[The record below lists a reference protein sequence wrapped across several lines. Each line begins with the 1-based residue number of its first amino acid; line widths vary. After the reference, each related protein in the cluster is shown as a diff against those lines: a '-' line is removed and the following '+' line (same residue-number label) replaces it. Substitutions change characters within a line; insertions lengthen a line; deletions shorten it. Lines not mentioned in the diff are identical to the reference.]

1 MNLQLRANKLAASLG
16 GVDNIIGMEAG
27 EQLLVIRVAH
37 MEYVKIEHIQT
48 APFVSEV
55 LIGLTSVSIL
65 TNDGSARSLVSMLR
79 LSETGRMEVED
90 PPFKLTN
97 LLRKL
102 FIPLLSTILA
112 GGIIQAFMVLFISF
126 ALYQSTLE
134 ATETLSAIYTLVFI
148 ILPVL
153 IAFSSAR
160 YFKTNP
166 YIAAA
171 IAGIMIQPAVTD
183 FVSNRIL
190 GQFLKFPLIQ
200 NHQFNT
206 ILPVLILVPFMAY
219 INILLDKYLTG
230 TMRPVVRPCV
240 LMGTGLLFGVWILLP
255 LMALAS
261 HISVTLFIMIAKR
274 VPFLATALMGFF
286 GPIFVLTGTH
296 YSFFEAAT
304 QSLESVGYDMLLGPG
319 MLISNAAHAG
329 VALALTMKSRK
340 KHYRIYSG
348 FSFVLSLLGVTQP
361 ILYGGELI
369 LKNLLFYVM
378 ISGGIGGLVAGLF
391 ELKIYQ
397 FINPN
402 ITSLPAFVNDSGNLF
417 VAISCILIAAGIAFL
432 LTMARPLAELT
443 DEEIR
448 IAATGQGLDVIE

>member
-1 MNLQLRANKLAASLG
+1 MNFQLRANKLAASLG
-16 GVDNIIGMEAG
+16 GVDNIVGMEAG

-37 MEYVKIEHIQT
+37 MEYVEIQRIQA

-65 TNDGSARSLVSMLR
+65 TNDGSAQALVSGLR

-102 FIPLLSTILA
+102 FIPLLSTIMA
-112 GGIIQAFMVLFISF
+112 GGVIQGFMVLLLSF
-126 ALYQSTLE
+126 AIYRSAVG
-134 ATETLSAIYTLVFI
+134 ATETLSVIYTLVFM

-171 IAGIMIQPAVTD
+171 IAGIMIQPTITN
-183 FVSNRIL
+183 FVADRIL
-190 GQFLKFPLIQ
+190 NQFLKFPLIQ

-206 ILPVLILVPFMAY
+206 ILPVLILVPFLAY
-219 INILLDKYLTG
+219 INRQLTERMTG
-230 TMRPVVRPCV
+230 TLLPVIRPCI
-240 LMGTGLLFGVWILLP
+240 LMGLGLIFGVIILLP

-261 HISVTLFIMIAKR
+261 HISVSLFIMMAERI
-274 VPFLATALMGFF
+274 PFLATALMGFL
-286 GPIFVLTGTH
+286 GPLFVLTGSH

-304 QSLESVGYDMLLGPG
+304 QAIESTGYDMLLGPG

-340 KHYRIYSG
+340 KLYRYYTG
-348 FSFVLSLLGVTQP
+348 LSFVLSLLGVTQP
-361 ILYGGELI
+361 IMYGGELI
-369 LKNLLFYVM
+369 LKNLLWYVM
-378 ISGGIGGLVAGLF
+378 IGGGAGGLLAGLF
-391 ELKIYQ
+391 DLRIYQ
-397 FINPN
+397 FVNPN
-402 ITSLPAFVNDSGNLF
+402 ITSLPAFVDDSGNLF
-417 VAISCILIAAGIAFL
+417 VAISCMVVAALIAYF
-432 LTMARPLAELT
+432 LTMMRPLVELT

-448 IAATGQGLDVIE
+448 IATSGQGLDVIE